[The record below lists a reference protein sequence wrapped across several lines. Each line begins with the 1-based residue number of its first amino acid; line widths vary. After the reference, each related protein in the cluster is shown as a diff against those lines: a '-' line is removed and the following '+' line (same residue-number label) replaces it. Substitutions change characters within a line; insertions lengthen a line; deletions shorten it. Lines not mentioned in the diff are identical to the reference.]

1 MYKTIRIFLLLLIGM
16 YLFSGCAKRRIVISA
31 PEVQRAQVNTWAQQ
45 TNIHEDVDVSDLD
58 NNTQQVSTIS
68 RTSIAETQVPKMERV
83 RFPVAEYSRLAT
95 MGNGTVK
102 GSIYLR
108 DAYNKRVLGANTRLY
123 LNPVTS
129 YSKQWYYESYLGG
142 HKMEKP
148 DNRLFNY
155 LRFTSAN
162 SQGQFAFYGVP
173 NGRYYLIGTVK
184 CAAQCGY
191 STPKNIRIATKV
203 TINGNQIIQ
212 KDLSR
217 LID

>member
-1 MYKTIRIFLLLLIGM
+1 
-16 YLFSGCAKRRIVISA
+16 
-31 PEVQRAQVNTWAQQ
+31 
-45 TNIHEDVDVSDLD
+45 
-58 NNTQQVSTIS
+58 
-68 RTSIAETQVPKMERV
+68 
-83 RFPVAEYSRLAT
+83 
-95 MGNGTVK
+95 
-102 GSIYLR
+102 
-108 DAYNKRVLGANTRLY
+108 LY

-142 HKMEKP
+142 HKMEKA

-184 CAAQCGY
+184 CAGQCGY
-191 STPKNIRIATKV
+191 SIPKNVRIATEV

-212 KDLSR
+212 RDLSR